1 MGTELSRQVKK
12 ITRNVIRSGKSFAGQ
27 QVENIHLFITVKQK
41 VREHVNVFINIV
53 WGKSKTNGSLDTRTC
68 NLKFTENTYS
78 LHIQRISLIIR
89 QRGARIACSGE

>member
-53 WGKSKTNGSLDTRTC
+53 
-68 NLKFTENTYS
+68 
-78 LHIQRISLIIR
+78 
-89 QRGARIACSGE
+89 